1 MIDSRQK
8 LSFYIKA
15 DAIMNDQ
22 VFPHGWVKRLLFP
35 SLIERFLR
43 VMRKLE
49 YYDIV
54 KKTNPLGLIPYVYY
68 RRRYERLKERTGF
81 DIPPHTFG
89 YGVRIAHLSTIV
101 INGATKI
108 GNYCCLSNNIVF
120 ADAQKKIIGND
131 VFIGS
136 NVVFAKETTVADGC
150 KISACT
156 LQNTCAKE
164 VNMLGVISK
173 PLKKTTPWTH
183 QEPYREEKDR
193 VEALRRKME

>member
-1 MIDSRQK
+1 
-8 LSFYIKA
+8 
-15 DAIMNDQ
+15 MNDQ

-108 GNYCCLSNNIVF
+108 GNYCSVANNLVI
-120 ADAQKKIIGND
+120 ADANPKEIGND
-131 VFIGS
+131 VQFGS
-136 NVVFAKETTVADGC
+136 NVVLCKKLFIADGC
-150 KISACT
+150 KLSSCSLLNKSMT
-156 LQNTCAKE
+156 EK
-164 VNMLGVISK
+164 NMLWGVISS
-173 PLKKTTPWTH
+173 PLKQCKPWTEE
-183 QEPYREEKDR
+183 EPYRSEKEEF
-193 VEALRRKME
+193 EALKFKMGIDDE